1 MIPFVGKYRK
11 TKEQNRLH
19 TTISQAELD
28 CEEAIIQDRQ
38 RFGRTRTTL
47 MRYLRAKY
55 GKSVADRA
63 MWRVCKRLKPNP
75 LYHSSTLQDSAL

>member
-11 TKEQNRLH
+11 IKEQNKTH
-19 TTISQAELD
+19 PTISQAELD

-38 RFGRTRTTL
+38 RFGRTRTIL

-55 GKSVADRA
+55 GNDVANRA
-63 MWRVCKRLKPNP
+63 MWRVCKRLKPN
-75 LYHSSTLQDSAL
+75 LFYHSSTLQDSAL

>member
-11 TKEQNRLH
+11 TKETKQH
-19 TTISQAELD
+19 HTISQAELD

-38 RFGRTRTTL
+38 RFGRTRTIL

-55 GKSVADRA
+55 GKSVA
-63 MWRVCKRLKPNP
+63 NP
-75 LYHSSTLQDSAL
+75 APF